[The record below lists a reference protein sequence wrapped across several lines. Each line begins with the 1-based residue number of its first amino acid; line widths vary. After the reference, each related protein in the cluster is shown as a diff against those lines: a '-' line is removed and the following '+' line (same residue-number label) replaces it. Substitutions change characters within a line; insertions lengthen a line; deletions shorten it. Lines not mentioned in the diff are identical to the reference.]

1 MKYSL
6 EYIWECLNITQSDA
20 TEEEKR
26 LMKIVAKNEEALIN
40 AVNEEQ
46 AKLLENLQESISNFI
61 NSERKEAF
69 IKGIKF
75 ATQFLFEASKE

>member
-6 EYIWECLNITQSDA
+6 EYIWECLNITQFDA

-61 NSERKEAF
+61 NYERKEAF

-75 ATQFLFEASKE
+75 STQFLFEATKE

>member
-6 EYIWECLNITQSDA
+6 DCIWECINITHPDA

-26 LMKIVAKNEEALIN
+26 LMKIVAKDEEALIK
-40 AVNEEQ
+40 AIDKEQ
-46 AKLLENLQESISNFI
+46 AQLLKKLQESISNLI

-69 IKGIKF
+69 IRGVKF
-75 ATQFLFEASKE
+75 ATQFFLEATKE

>member
-6 EYIWECLNITQSDA
+6 DCIWECINITHPDA

-26 LMKIVAKNEEALIN
+26 LMKIVLKIEEALIN
-40 AVNEEQ
+40 AVKEEQ
-46 AKLLENLQESISNFI
+46 MKLLENLQESISNLI

-75 ATQFLFEASKE
+75 ATQFFLEATKE

>member
-6 EYIWECLNITQSDA
+6 EYIWECLNIIEPNATEKEKKSIIALEKNYEALTKAVSIDQAELLQKLQDA
-20 TEEEKR
+20 T
-26 LMKIVAKNEEALIN
+26 
-40 AVNEEQ
+40 
-46 AKLLENLQESISNFI
+46 SNVI
-61 NSERKEAF
+61 DTERKEAF

>member
-6 EYIWECLNITQSDA
+6 DCIWECINITHPDA

-26 LMKIVAKNEEALIN
+26 LMKIVLKNEEALIN
-40 AVNEEQ
+40 AVKEEQ
-46 AKLLENLQESISNFI
+46 MKLLENLQESISNLI

-75 ATQFLFEASKE
+75 ATQFFLEATKE